1 MAAALVLGLLV
12 SGCSSSGNTALPA
25 ASPQPR
31 AASSP
36 IPAPPGL
43 VTPGKLTIGA
53 DYHFAPQSY
62 VDGNGQ
68 AAGFDI
74 DLAGAIASQL
84 QLKLDV
90 LNIDDPSIITGLT
103 PQGRRYDVGVNQPAP
118 VALAA
123 GLPVLT
129 YFASGQAVLVGVANL
144 RVKSL
149 SGLCG
154 SRVGAAP
161 GSDGES
167 ALGRLNA
174 GACHD
179 VPVQIVAIG
188 DEAVAAGDV
197 ASGRLDA
204 LVDDYPAAVLLGKTT
219 AGTRVVPHHDPSAAI
234 DYVFPPGGDAIR
246 DAVAAALKRLQ
257 GDGTYR
263 RILNRW
269 GLGEGAIKAVP

>member
-1 MAAALVLGLLV
+1 MLATATVALAA
-12 SGCSSSGNTALPA
+12 CSSSGNSALPG

-36 IPAPPGL
+36 IPVPPGL

-62 VDGNGQ
+62 VDGSGQ

-84 QLKLDV
+84 QLKLEV
-90 LNIDDPSIITGLT
+90 LNIDDPSIIQGLT
-103 PQGRRYDVGVNQPAP
+103 PAGRRYDMGVNQPSP

-123 GLPVLT
+123 GLPLLT
-129 YFASGQAVLVGVANL
+129 YFVSGQAILVSVAN
-144 RVKSL
+144 RKIKSL

-154 SRVGAAP
+154 FRVAAAP
-161 GSDGES
+161 GSDG
-167 ALGRLNA
+167 ALALARINA

-179 VPVQIVAIG
+179 KPVEIVATS
-188 DEAVAAGDV
+188 DDVVAAGEV
-197 ASGRLDA
+197 ASGKLDA

-219 AGTRVVPHHDPSAAI
+219 TGTRVVSHHDPSAPI

-246 DAVAAALKRLQ
+246 NAVAAALKRLQ
-257 GDGTYR
+257 REGTYG
-263 RILNRW
+263 RILKKW
-269 GLGEGAIKAVP
+269 GLGEGAITAVP